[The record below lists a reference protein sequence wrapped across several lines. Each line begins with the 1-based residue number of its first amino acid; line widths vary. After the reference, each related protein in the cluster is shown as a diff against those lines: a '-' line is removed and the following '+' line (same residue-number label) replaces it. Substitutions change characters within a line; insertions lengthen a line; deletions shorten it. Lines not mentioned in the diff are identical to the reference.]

1 MKKEMSTLIATVSAN
16 ETPPAVIDAVTELG
30 DKLAKERQGWK
41 AFFYKNGSFSKTAT
55 FATVA
60 NLLVLFSF
68 VLGFFA
74 GMDIEIMDHV
84 WTVPEFNDKAAWSIL
99 AIVNGTYIGNNMVK
113 VKANGHG

>member
-1 MKKEMSTLIATVSAN
+1 MKKEMSSLIAVVSAN

-30 DKLAKERQGWK
+30 DKLAKERHGLK
-41 AFFYKNGSFSKTAT
+41 AFFYKDGSFSKTAT

-60 NLLVLFSF
+60 NILFLGSF

-74 GMDIEIMDHV
+74 GMEVDLMDMQ
-84 WTVPEFNDKAAWSIL
+84 WIVPEFNDKAGWGLL

-113 VKANGHG
+113 VKANGH

>member
-1 MKKEMSTLIATVSAN
+1 MKKEMSNLIATVSAN
-16 ETPPAVIDAVTELG
+16 ETPAPVIDAVTELG

-41 AFFYKNGSFSKTAT
+41 AFFYKGGSFSKTAT

-74 GMDIEIMDHV
+74 GMEVDIFSHM
-84 WTVPEFNDKAAWSIL
+84 WTVPEFQSDAAWSIL
-99 AIVNGTYIGNNMVK
+99 AIINGTYIGNNMVK